1 MENSQELEELKSLW
15 TVQQNECK
23 EKIIEE
29 DNDLDDMKDGKG
41 RRDEPSPPQ
50 RTMHS
55 ATT

>member
-29 DNDLDDMKDGKG
+29 DNDALANNVWQFVGG
-41 RRDEPSPPQ
+41 RLSGFCCLVV
-50 RTMHS
+50 
-55 ATT
+55 